1 MKALITGGCGYIGS
15 ATALRL
21 RELGHDILVIDDM
34 RDSVASPGLFYG
46 HICDGGH
53 WMGSSIDDAEWIPSA
68 ILRFK
73 PDVVLHFAGS
83 TSVGGGELDPTGCAG
98 NNIGAFARFLR
109 LFPPDLELRVV
120 NAGSAAVYAP
130 MSATIPEV
138 APLEPGSFYG
148 HTKLM
153 AERLLEALSRHPKLK
168 LTFVGLRYFNVVG
181 QMYGIRERRQVEDHI
196 VPGLVAALE
205 AGKPFVV
212 NGADFN
218 QTADGSAIR
227 DYVHI
232 EDVVRANIEA
242 AVRLAAGDKEIR
254 NQYFNI
260 ASGVGTSV
268 LDLSNLFN
276 KLSGWLSAPV
286 SGPRRLGDPAHLVA
300 DIDKAR
306 RILGWRAAHTLE
318 EAIRSVLPV

>member
-181 QMYGIRERRQVEDHI
+181 QVNGIRERRQTEDHI
-196 VPGLVAALE
+196 IPKLMMAMEKNL
-205 AGKPFVV
+205 PFTV
-212 NGADFN
+212 NGFDF
-218 QTADGSAIR
+218 QTPDGTAIR
-227 DYVHI
+227 DYVHL
-232 EDVVRANIEA
+232 EDVVRANVEA
-242 AVRLAAGDKEIR
+242 AVRLAAGDREVQ
-254 NQYFNI
+254 NQFFNI
-260 ASGVGTSV
+260 ASGSGTSV
-268 LDLSNLFN
+268 LDLSNLFW
-276 KLSGWLSAPV
+276 KLAGRPLRPV
-286 SGPRRLGDPAHLVA
+286 AGPRRLGDPAHLVA